1 MAMTATFFFGFVAMM
16 TAVLVAIVARYLDR
30 RAAFRVL
37 AGLAVWFLYA
47 GLMSYFGVFGSA
59 AMRPPG
65 TAFLLAPILLFL
77 SFFVVFM
84 VRSAAGS
91 RIALAFPLWIILGAE
106 CFRVG
111 VELFL
116 HQLWIEGI
124 VPKVLTFEGAN
135 VDIYIG
141 ASAPVIAWLSTRGR
155 MGLKLALVWNVLG
168 LLALANVVTR
178 AVLTAP
184 GPLNLI
190 HAEVPNRMFGT
201 FPFLFIPGFF
211 VPLAVTLH
219 VLAIRA
225 ISSRL
230 RIGIGVNLG
239 GNHSAQ
245 EGSQP
250 VSV

>member
-1 MAMTATFFFGFVAMM
+1 MTATFFLGFVAMM
-16 TAVLVAIVARYLDR
+16 TAVLVAIVTRYLDR

-59 AMRPPG
+59 VMRPPG

-230 RIGIGVNLG
+230 RMGIGVNLG
-239 GNHSAQ
+239 GTHSAQ
-245 EGSQP
+245 EGSQR

>member
-1 MAMTATFFFGFVAMM
+1 
-16 TAVLVAIVARYLDR
+16 
-30 RAAFRVL
+30 
-37 AGLAVWFLYA
+37 
-47 GLMSYFGVFGSA
+47 MSYFGVFRNT

-65 TAFLLAPILLFL
+65 TVFLLAPILLFL
-77 SFFVVFM
+77 SFFIVFM
-84 VRSAAGS
+84 VRSAAAS
-91 RIALAFPLWIILGAE
+91 RIALALPLWIILGTE

-124 VPKVLTFEGAN
+124 VPKMLTFEGAN

-184 GPLNLI
+184 GPLHLI

-201 FPFLFIPGFF
+201 FPFLLIPGFF
-211 VPLAVTLH
+211 VPLAVVLH
-219 VLAIRA
+219 ALAIRA
-225 ISSRL
+225 IRSRL
-230 RIGIGVNLG
+230 RTAISDGVG
-239 GNHSAQ
+239 
-245 EGSQP
+245 
-250 VSV
+250 V